1 MLLLEHI
8 EYLCLYEAVD
18 FVFYCR
24 IEKRIYDIS
33 ACRFDVFRLNEIVFV
48 VFLFLAGALVK
59 RNYCDGCTEELVIVF
74 DPGEKHLSVRSDC
87 DFLHIELARAIRF
100 HLLYNSLLRFCKA
113 QCVHGVCFRSD
124 IFSSPFERS

>member
-74 DPGEKHLSVRSDC
+74 DPGEKHLLCTER
-87 DFLHIELARAIRF
+87 
-100 HLLYNSLLRFCKA
+100 LRF
-113 QCVHGVCFRSD
+113 
-124 IFSSPFERS
+124 SSHRTRPSNTVPSPL